1 MAVDT
6 KLIKELRERTGA
18 GMMDC
23 KKALEQTNNDLE
35 KAIDWLRE
43 NGIAK
48 AAKKSG
54 RIAAEGTAEI
64 AVVGNTA
71 AMVEVNSETDFVA
84 MNEQFKSLVKEIAET
99 IAKNKPADLDA
110 ALQLSCGA
118 ETLNEKIVNATAKI
132 GEKITLRRFA
142 VLTKKDDEMFG
153 TYLHMGGKK
162 GSVVVLTGSNTEVAQ
177 DIAMQVVAT
186 LPSYI
191 NKTDVPAEYIEKE
204 LKIRLEA
211 SKANGRELTNPKAI
225 EGLKGKIADEVSL
238 VEQDFIKEDKMKVG
252 QYLKQN
258 NAAVMQMVY
267 YIVGE
272 GLEKREDNFVEEVMS
287 QIKQ

>member
-1 MAVDT
+1 MAVNT
-6 KLIKELRERTGA
+6 SLIKELRERTGA

-23 KKALEQTNNDLE
+23 QKALEHSNNDVE
-35 KAIDWLRE
+35 KAVDWLRE

-48 AAKKSG
+48 AAKKST
-54 RIAAEGTAEI
+54 RIAAEGTTEI
-64 AVVGNTA
+64 AINGNA
-71 AMVEVNSETDFVA
+71 AALVEVNSETDFVA
-84 MNEQFKSLVKEIAET
+84 MNETFKSLVKEIAEA
-99 IAKNKPADLDA
+99 IVKNQPKTLEE
-110 ALQLSCGA
+110 ALAIPYG
-118 ETLNEKIVNATAKI
+118 EGTLNDKIVNATATI

-142 VLTKKDDEMFG
+142 VVTKNDDEIFG

-162 GSVVVLTGSNTEVAQ
+162 GSIVVVTGKDQEVAT
-177 DIAMQVVAT
+177 DMAMQVVAT
-186 LPSYI
+186 LPTYI
-191 NKTDVPAEYIEKE
+191 HKTDVPAEYIEKE

-238 VEQDFIKEDKMKVG
+238 LEQDFIKEDKIKVG
-252 QYLKQN
+252 QYLKQHQ
-258 NAAVMQMVY
+258 ATVTKMVY

-272 GLEKREDNFVEEVMS
+272 GLEKKEDNFVEEVMS

>member
-1 MAVDT
+1 MAVNT
-6 KLIKELRERTGA
+6 SLIKELRERTGA

-23 KKALEQTNNDLE
+23 KKALEHSDNDVE
-35 KAIDWLRE
+35 KAVDWLRE

-54 RIAAEGTAEI
+54 RIAAEGTTEI
-64 AVVGNTA
+64 AVDGNTA
-71 AMVEVNSETDFVA
+71 VIVEVNSETDFVA
-84 MNEQFKSLVKEIAET
+84 INESFKSLVKEIAEA
-99 IAKNKPADLDA
+99 IVKSQPVDLQA
-110 ALQLSCGA
+110 AESIPCGA
-118 ETLNEKIVNATAKI
+118 ETLKDKIVNATATI
-132 GEKITLRRFA
+132 GEKITLRRFEL
-142 VLTKKDDEMFG
+142 VTKNDNEIFG

-162 GSVVVLTGSNTEVAQ
+162 GSVVVLSGNDAEVAQ

-186 LPSYI
+186 VPTYI

-225 EGLKGKIADEVSL
+225 EGLKGKIADEISL
-238 VEQDFIKEDKMKVG
+238 VEQDFIKEEKMKVG
-252 QYLKQN
+252 QYLKQH
-258 NAAVMQMVY
+258 NATVSKMVCY
-267 YIVGE
+267 TVGE

-287 QIKQ
+287 QMKH

>member
-1 MAVDT
+1 MAVNT
-6 KLIKELRERTGA
+6 SLIKELRERTGA

-23 KKALEQTNNDLE
+23 KKALEHSDNDVE
-35 KAIDWLRE
+35 KAVDWLRE

-54 RIAAEGTAEI
+54 RIAAEGTTEI
-64 AVVGNTA
+64 AVNGNTA
-71 AMVEVNSETDFVA
+71 ALVEVNSETDFVA
-84 MNEQFKSLVKEIAET
+84 MNETFKTLVKEIAT
-99 IAKNKPADLDA
+99 LIAANHPTSLEE
-110 ALQLSCGA
+110 ALAIACDGQ
-118 ETLNEKIVNATAKI
+118 TLNDKIVNATATI
-132 GEKITLRRFA
+132 GEKITLRRF
-142 VLTKKDDEMFG
+142 VVVRKNDDEIFG

-162 GSVVVLTGSNTEVAQ
+162 GSVVVVKGNDQEVAT
-177 DIAMQVVAT
+177 DMAMQVVAT
-186 LPSYI
+186 LPTYI
-191 NKTDVPAEYIEKE
+191 HKTDVPVEYIEKE

-238 VEQDFIKEDKMKVG
+238 LEQDFIKEEKIKVG
-252 QYLKQN
+252 QYLKQHQST
-258 NAAVMQMVY
+258 VTQMVY

>member
-1 MAVDT
+1 MAVNT
-6 KLIKELRERTGA
+6 SLIKELRERTGA

-23 KKALEQTNNDLE
+23 KKALENTNNDVE
-35 KAIDWLRE
+35 AAVDWLRE

-54 RIAAEGTAEI
+54 RIAAEGTTEVAI
-64 AVVGNTA
+64 CRNSA
-71 AMVEVNSETDFVA
+71 ALVEVNSETDFVA
-84 MNEQFKSLVKEIAET
+84 MNESFKSLVKAIANA
-99 IAKNKPADLDA
+99 IAANQPATLEDA
-110 ALQLSCGA
+110 LNIACGE
-118 ETLNEKIVNATAKI
+118 ETLGAKIVNATATI
-132 GEKITLRRFA
+132 GEKITLRRFE
-142 VLTKKDDEMFG
+142 VVTKNDNEIFG
-153 TYLHMGGKK
+153 SYLHMGGKK
-162 GSVVVLTGSNTEVAQ
+162 GSLIVLAGNDEEVAS

-186 LPSYI
+186 LPTYI

-225 EGLKGKIADEVSL
+225 EGLKGKIADEISL
-238 VEQDFIKEDKMKVG
+238 VEQDFIKEEKMKVG
-252 QYLKQN
+252 QYLKQHN
-258 NAAVMQMVY
+258 SSVVKMVC